1 VPSVFDLVKRL
12 CDLPGPSGME
22 DPVQTVVRELW
33 EPLSQRVWTTPI
45 GNVHAQVGGR
55 GPKVLLGAHADEIC
69 LMVRAVTPD
78 GFLLLSTGQGEQTNS
93 APNPLAVGQ
102 PVAVLG
108 RTGAVPGILARAS
121 GHIRTDEERR
131 RDRLDWHEIFVDLGL
146 ASADAVA
153 QAGIRVGAPV
163 IFDVATRRLGELV
176 VGKAMDDRAA
186 LAIMTEVA
194 RRVDRASLRCEL
206 HLVSTVQEEV
216 GLIGAAS
223 VAAAGGFSGAIALD
237 VGLVADIPPVPF
249 ERFPARLGGG
259 PILGYKDVN
268 YHYDRKIL
276 DRLQAIAGRRGI
288 PVQPLVFSRYSSDG
302 VEFARSGVPSA
313 LLAYGTRYTHSPFEM
328 VHLHDLEQTVDLL
341 VAYLTTEE
349 TA

>member
-1 VPSVFDLVKRL
+1 MFDLVKRL

-22 DPVQTVVRELW
+22 EPVQAAMRELW
-33 EPLSQRVWTTPI
+33 APHADRLWTTPI
-45 GNVHAQVGGR
+45 GNLHARIGGQ
-55 GPKVLLGAHADEIC
+55 GPKILLGAHADEIC
-69 LMVRAVTPD
+69 LLVRAVTDD
-78 GFLLLSTGQGEQTNS
+78 GFLWLSAGQGEQTNS
-93 APNPLAVGQ
+93 MPNPLAIGQ
-102 PVAVLG
+102 PVSVLG
-108 RTGAVPGILARAS
+108 HNGPVPGLLARAS
-121 GHIRTDEERR
+121 GHIRTEEERQ
-131 RDRLDWHEIFVDLGL
+131 RDRLDWPEIFVDLGL
-146 ASADAVA
+146 PSRAAAT
-153 QAGIRVGAPV
+153 QAGVTVGAPV
-163 IFDVATRRLGELV
+163 IFDVATRRLGDLV

-194 RRVDRASLRCEL
+194 RRVDRASLRYEL

-223 VAAAGGFSGAIALD
+223 AAATEGFAGAIALD
-237 VGLVADIPPVPF
+237 VGLVADIPSVPY

-276 DRLQAIAGRRGI
+276 DRLRRVAEHRGI
-288 PVQPLVFSRYSSDG
+288 PTQPLVFSRYSSDG

-328 VHLHDLEQTVDLL
+328 VHLRDLEMTVELL
-341 VAYLTTEE
+341 IAYLTSEE
-349 TA
+349 AA